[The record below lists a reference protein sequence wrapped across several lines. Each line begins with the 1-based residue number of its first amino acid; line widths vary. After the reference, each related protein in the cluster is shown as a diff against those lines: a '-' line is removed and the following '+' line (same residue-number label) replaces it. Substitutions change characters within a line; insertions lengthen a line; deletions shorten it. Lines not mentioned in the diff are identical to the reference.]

1 MHNLYQ
7 VEVSW
12 TLARGKNVKTIEESF
27 VMQAKDEK
35 DAVRKAKKNYEWAK
49 DLKVGKVQKV

>member
-1 MHNLYQ
+1 MHHLFQ
-7 VEVSW
+7 VDVSW
-12 TLARGKNVKTIEESF
+12 TITRGKNTTQIEESF

-35 DAVRKAKKNYEWAK
+35 DAIKKARKNYEWAT